1 LDSFYDKNKKTSLIR
16 MLKHHNK
23 NNRAAS
29 HPPFPA
35 TPTNQESITSTSCG
49 GGGSHLSRHLAC
61 RGVQGGNPSLIA
73 SLVPKPLTIVGLSL
87 NLVTIIVVTL
97 PRAYGTVAL
106 QATEE
111 VVFALA

>member
-1 LDSFYDKNKKTSLIR
+1 
-16 MLKHHNK
+16 M
-23 NNRAAS
+23 
-29 HPPFPA
+29 
-35 TPTNQESITSTSCG
+35 
-49 GGGSHLSRHLAC
+49 
-61 RGVQGGNPSLIA
+61 IA